1 MHPETGGGHQ
11 MSLIIVLRNISKLA
25 PISDY
30 EYTVL
35 INETVIEKGIVKRRT
50 RADGWPAFAEKLL
63 EQR

>member
-35 INETVIEKGIVKRRT
+35 INETVIEKGIFKRHT
-50 RADGWPAFAEKLL
+50 RADGWPALAEKLL